1 MQSMPKM
8 EPMYIALDTKGQ
20 FEVTLGPMYITQ
32 EQGGRI
38 QVSMST
44 CLPEVKHTDD
54 SELEN
59 LSECASLRRV
69 SSFDSSASTATS
81 GPRTACDRSK
91 HAAPALLWCEGKQ
104 ANRAADI
111 RSLAASSGCV
121 ETSHFSSPA
130 SFTRWLFQ
138 TCTGTVKGPGAVLVV
153 GWREAKPC
161 GAAIRSVLTGDDE
174 GLRLDEKRPPLP
186 ASGRRICPVKV
197 MIIVAETPKHIQ
209 RAKDWIQAE
218 LVLTSR
224 LELRIVGNFGN
235 ELTETV
241 LDMAPDISHD

>member
-1 MQSMPKM
+1 
-8 EPMYIALDTKGQ
+8 
-20 FEVTLGPMYITQ
+20 
-32 EQGGRI
+32 
-38 QVSMST
+38 
-44 CLPEVKHTDD
+44 
-54 SELEN
+54 
-59 LSECASLRRV
+59 
-69 SSFDSSASTATS
+69 
-81 GPRTACDRSK
+81 
-91 HAAPALLWCEGKQ
+91 
-104 ANRAADI
+104 
-111 RSLAASSGCV
+111 
-121 ETSHFSSPA
+121 
-130 SFTRWLFQ
+130 
-138 TCTGTVKGPGAVLVV
+138 VLVV

-218 LVLTSR
+218 VVLASR
-224 LELRIVGNFGN
+224 LELRIIGNFGN